1 MQLREVYLNMDR
13 DLYEALEQAAR
24 RKHGTTSVLSPKSE
38 SVEDRKA
45 FDRLVLGL
53 YELRKLGFV
62 KFKDKEQ
69 VIPDNMNN
77 DYGYLNIACEFT
89 HHGEKA
95 LSYGSYEAYRKSLP
109 TTQPLT
115 TLTIDQSFHNSGSIN
130 DSNIVLHSN
139 QVNQTLDTG
148 SEVDQLFQQII
159 ETLRQDATLT
169 QAKLQELLDDVEILR
184 KELRRDKPR
193 SGMLMDLYSV
203 LGNTASIAA
212 YLPQLQALCGLVV
225 P

>member
-1 MQLREVYLNMDR
+1 MDR
-13 DLYEALEQAAR
+13 NLYEALEKVDHCQRGSIAML
-24 RKHGTTSVLSPKSE
+24 HPE
-38 SVEDRKA
+38 STDAKDRQS
-45 FDRLVLGL
+45 FDDLALKVF
-53 YELRKLGFV
+53 ELRKLGYIEFGQ
-62 KFKDKEQ
+62 KQYIKDTSG
-69 VIPDNMNN
+69 
-77 DYGYLNIACEFT
+77 DYRFLNIACNLT
-89 HHGEKA
+89 YKGKNT

-109 TTQPLT
+109 TAQPLT
-115 TLTIDQSFHNSGSIN
+115 AVTIDQSFHNSGSIN

-139 QVNQTLDTG
+139 QVNQTLNTG

-212 YLPQLQALCGLVV
+212 YLPQLQALYGLVV